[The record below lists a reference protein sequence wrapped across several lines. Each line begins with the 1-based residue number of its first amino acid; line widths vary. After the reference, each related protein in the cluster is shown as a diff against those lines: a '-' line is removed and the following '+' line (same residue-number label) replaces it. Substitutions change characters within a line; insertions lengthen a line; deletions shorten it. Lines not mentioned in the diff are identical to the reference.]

1 MKKFVM
7 LYTLTAAIILSIVA
21 VGNSMKSSVTRV
33 TTVKVVPSTVE
44 NTITCTG
51 RVEAFPGNCVY
62 ASKPGIVKK
71 VYVKPGD
78 TVKAGQ
84 SIMDIRPFISNPS
97 STSSSSIPDYSKAY
111 AAYEALLKSQSSAVP
126 PSGMFSSG
134 TQSGVS
140 STDESSSEEYTL
152 QTSNSGIVETLSPTT
167 VGSYID
173 SSSPVAV
180 IRNENGLQVR
190 LSVDEAQISDLKAG
204 QKVQISGVGFKS
216 SVYSGTIKTI
226 SDEAK
231 QTIITTGQE
240 TVVEVIAS
248 VNNPGAD
255 IKPGFTAK
263 AKITTS
269 QNNRVL
275 NVPYEAVRED
285 SDNNEYVF
293 CAINGK
299 AKKVIIATGREF
311 DTGFEVKRGIKAGDT
326 VITDPDDVLDGAKIV
341 TIGSAVGEVH
351 G

>member
-1 MKKFVM
+1 M
-7 LYTLTAAIILSIVA
+7 LYAFTAAIILSIVA

-33 TTVKVVPSTVE
+33 TTVKVIPSTVE

-51 RVEAFPGNCVY
+51 RVESFPGNCVY
-62 ASKPGIVKK
+62 ASKPGVVEKI
-71 VYVKPGD
+71 YVKPGD

-84 SIMDIRPFISNPS
+84 SIMDIRSFASA
-97 STSSSSIPDYSKAY
+97 SSSASSGSIPDYSKAY

-126 PSGMFSSG
+126 PSGMFPSG
-134 TQSGVS
+134 TQSNTS
-140 STDESSSEEYTL
+140 STDESNSEEYTL
-152 QTSNSGIVETLSPTT
+152 QTSNSGIVESIFPAA

-173 SSSPVAV
+173 SSSPAAV

-190 LSVDEAQISDLKAG
+190 LSVDESQISDLKEG
-204 QKVQISGVGFKS
+204 QKVQISGVGFKN

-226 SDEAK
+226 SNEAK

-240 TVVEVIAS
+240 TIVEVTAS
-248 VNNPGAD
+248 VNNPGSD

-269 QNNRVL
+269 QNNHIL

-285 SDNNEYVF
+285 SENNEYVF
-293 CAINGK
+293 CAVNGK
-299 AKKVIIATGREF
+299 AKKVKIVTGKEF
-311 DTGFEVKRGIKAGDT
+311 DTGFELKSGIKAGDT
-326 VITDPDDVLDGAKIV
+326 IITDPDDVSDGAKIV
-341 TIGSAVGEVH
+341 TIGSAAGEAH